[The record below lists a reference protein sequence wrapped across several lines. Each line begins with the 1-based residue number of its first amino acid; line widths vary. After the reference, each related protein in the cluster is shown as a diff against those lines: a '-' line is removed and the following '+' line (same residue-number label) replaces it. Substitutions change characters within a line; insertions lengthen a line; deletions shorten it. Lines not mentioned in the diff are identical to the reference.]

1 MAAKM
6 KVDYDYIKETQMG
19 TELVSVGRL
28 ETKDEYLL
36 DILKE
41 HGFYLLHETKE
52 TKFGNHESYKIL
64 YPKED

>member
-6 KVDYDYIKETQMG
+6 KVDYDLIKETKTG

-28 ETKDEYLL
+28 ETNDEYLL

-41 HGFYLLHETKE
+41 HGFYLLYQTL
-52 TKFGNHESYKIL
+52 GNCEYHNGYYKIL
-64 YPKED
+64 YPKEV